1 MAGGKTAGH
10 TAGKTAI
17 VGLGRSGVA
26 AANLLARRGA
36 QLVMI
41 DCDRGISRDRLP
53 AGEVHLGEED
63 TAWLDGVELVVTS
76 PGVPPTNAII
86 HRADRR
92 GISVIAE
99 LELASRSIEA
109 PIVAVTGTNGKSTV
123 TTLIGNI
130 FKAAGRR
137 TFVGGNL
144 GTPLSEAVGEPY
156 DVVVVEVSS
165 FQLERC
171 DTFQPRVGV
180 HLNLTDDHLDR
191 YSDLADYGRAKARL
205 FRSQHGDDWAI
216 LNRDDPH
223 VWALASALTARA
235 IGFGIAKDDRQVLRQ
250 GSLHIDGDAIV
261 YRIGDRHGRLA
272 LAGFRARGRHNLL
285 NAMAAAAAEI
295 VMDVE
300 PTAIERAFIEF
311 TGLAHR
317 LEFVREYAGVTYID
331 DSKGTNVGAVI
342 EALEAASPPIIL
354 IAGGVDK
361 GGDYAPLIEPLA
373 RKAKLLILIG
383 AAREKMCRE
392 LSGAVA
398 TRVVDGL
405 AQAVAIAMEHAR
417 AGDTVML
424 SPACSSFDQFK
435 NYAERGAAFKELVRA
450 L

>member
-1 MAGGKTAGH
+1 
-10 TAGKTAI
+10 
-17 VGLGRSGVA
+17 
-26 AANLLARRGA
+26 
-36 QLVMI
+36 
-41 DCDRGISRDRLP
+41 
-53 AGEVHLGEED
+53 
-63 TAWLDGVELVVTS
+63 
-76 PGVPPTNAII
+76 
-86 HRADRR
+86 
-92 GISVIAE
+92 
-99 LELASRSIEA
+99 
-109 PIVAVTGTNGKSTV
+109 
-123 TTLIGNI
+123 
-130 FKAAGRR
+130 
-137 TFVGGNL
+137 
-144 GTPLSEAVGEPY
+144 
-156 DVVVVEVSS
+156 
-165 FQLERC
+165 
-171 DTFQPRVGV
+171 
-180 HLNLTDDHLDR
+180 
-191 YSDLADYGRAKARL
+191 
-205 FRSQHGDDWAI
+205 
-216 LNRDDPH
+216 
-223 VWALASALTARA
+223 
-235 IGFGIAKDDRQVLRQ
+235 
-250 GSLHIDGDAIV
+250 
-261 YRIGDRHGRLA
+261 
-272 LAGFRARGRHNLL
+272 
-285 NAMAAAAAEI
+285 

-383 AAREKMCRE
+383 AAREKMCRQ